1 MKFVSNI
8 VLSVAAIFF
17 VATDN
22 SFAQSYALTP
32 GDTISLNG
40 AFEDLETLS
49 IQQFN
54 NGNDTILLKW
64 EKVSESVPPLWEATV
79 CDNSICYTSLV
90 DSGIMNPILPTE
102 YGLLL
107 LHITPHVN
115 YGTAIIRYTVWDIA
129 TPSLKDTLTYI
140 LTVNNPL
147 GLSEPQPIPNF
158 SIKPNPAKQKVIITS
173 TLQKGFTYT
182 LSDISGLRIK
192 KGYSKDNSISISTSG
207 IPNGIYNI
215 SITLNNNTSTKQLLV
230 QH

>member
-1 MKFVSNI
+1 MKSVSKI

-22 SFAQSYALTP
+22 SFAQSYTITP
-32 GDTISLNG
+32 NDTISLNG
-40 AFEDLETLS
+40 SFEDLETLS
-49 IQQFN
+49 IQQLN
-54 NGNDTILLKW
+54 NGNDTIQLQW

-90 DSGIMNPILPTE
+90 DSGTMNPILPTE

-192 KGYSKDNSISISTSG
+192 NGYSKDISISISTSG

-215 SITLNNNTSTKQLLV
+215 SITQNNNTSTKQLLV